1 MKRLRR
7 ILIIIV
13 FLAVVVIM
21 VLLNQKQV
29 ATEANGWNLILV
41 NEDYYIP
48 EDYQVTLVKLDNGE
62 RVDERICPALLEMFE
77 EAEKDDVYMVVADG
91 YRSHKEQEEVLK
103 EKTKEYQ
110 KRVLIPW
117 IAKMMAEKWVAIPGT
132 SEHQLGIAV
141 DINADAIHS
150 SGQQVYQWLS
160 NHAYEY
166 GFIQRYPSDKS
177 NITGINYEPWHYR
190 YVGEDVAKEMFETD
204 ICLEEYLETH
214 SQ

>member
-48 EDYQVTLVKLDNGE
+48 EDYKVTLVKLDNGE

-91 YRSHKEQEEVLK
+91 YRSHKEQEEVVK

>member
-1 MKRLRR
+1 MRKLVKLVFRGFV
-7 ILIIIV
+7 ILCV
-13 FLAVVVIM
+13 CGF
-21 VLLNQKQV
+21 VLSQNKEF
-29 ATEANGWNLILV
+29 ATEQNGWNLILV
-41 NEDYYIP
+41 NQDYYIP
-48 EDYQVTLVKLDNGE
+48 EDYKVTLVKLDNGE

-77 EAEKDDVYMVVADG
+77 EADKDDVYMVVADG

-150 SGQQVYQWLS
+150 SGQQVYQWLF